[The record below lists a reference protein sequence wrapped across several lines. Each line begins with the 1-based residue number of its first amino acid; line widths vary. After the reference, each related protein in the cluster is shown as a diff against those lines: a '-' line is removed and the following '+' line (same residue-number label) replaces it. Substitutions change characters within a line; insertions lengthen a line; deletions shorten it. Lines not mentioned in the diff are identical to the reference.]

1 MQWNDVRHNDFTK
14 DPGRD
19 WIAIDGNG
27 NPIARAVDE
36 EAIRRSAPD
45 AAHYLQGPEKET
57 GTFDHDGDGRAG
69 GSLKHAP
76 EVKQPQTLHG
86 SNVMPA
92 TFEIDGKTVSL
103 GEIVAAAHA
112 KSGLSVDE
120 WNALDDD
127 DRDEKLGDELAERGL
142 VDPAPAVEPPAAKH
156 PAKKAAKKAGAK

>member
-19 WIAIDGNG
+19 WIALDGNG

-69 GSLKHAP
+69 GSLKHA
-76 EVKQPQTLHG
+76 K
-86 SNVMPA
+86 
-92 TFEIDGKTVSL
+92 
-103 GEIVAAAHA
+103 AAEEP
-112 KSGLSVDE
+112 VVE
-120 WNALDDD
+120 
-127 DRDEKLGDELAERGL
+127 
-142 VDPAPAVEPPAAKH
+142 PAVEDPPVVEPAAEAPAAKH
-156 PAKKAAKKAGAK
+156 PARKAAKKAGSK